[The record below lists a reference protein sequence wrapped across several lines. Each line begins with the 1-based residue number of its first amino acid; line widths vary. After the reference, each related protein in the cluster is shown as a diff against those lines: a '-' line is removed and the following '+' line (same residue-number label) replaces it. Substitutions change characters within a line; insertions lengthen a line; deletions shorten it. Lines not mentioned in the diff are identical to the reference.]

1 MKPNS
6 IIQNLFSIT
15 WLAALRRTVE
25 QWLHKY
31 WFYLSRFLGTSE
43 DISYF
48 LTDIDVVDPRQD
60 MVLYCYIKKAI
71 TDHTGLSGFVR
82 VDGSGC
88 AELDKSVRLM
98 KQPEP
103 VRPRVY
109 QLAGSP
115 TDGTLSCRD

>member
-15 WLAALRRTVE
+15 WLAGLRRTVE
-25 QWLHKY
+25 Y

-82 VDGSGC
+82 TTGPGC
-88 AELDKSVRLM
+88 KCD
-98 KQPEP
+98 
-103 VRPRVY
+103 
-109 QLAGSP
+109 
-115 TDGTLSCRD
+115 